1 MQIQAQRSLRLAPL
15 VLAVLLTA
23 PLPAWSAAGKV
34 LFVTGEVLV
43 SSPSRPLSKL
53 PRGAAINPGDSIK
66 TGINGFT
73 QIVMEDGGRITLRAN
88 SQLQINEF
96 KFEDKSSGLSLMSLL
111 KGSMRAVTGLI
122 GHNNRNN
129 YKIKTP
135 TATIGIRGS
144 DGNIGYSPELGS
156 AVQTIEGGHT
166 LTYVEPNG
174 TAHTLDL
181 NPGEVGLLP
190 PDATNPIKVKNFPFP
205 TTQPPI
211 APSNSNKL
219 SNGLQRDITG
229 PKSALDGK
237 NVDLEGSNRSPGLQ
251 DSSGGVIGINS
262 DGMPEVLTPLPNVRG
277 Q

>member
-1 MQIQAQRSLRLAPL
+1 MQIQPIRSLRLAPF
-15 VLAVLLTA
+15 VLAALLTA

-43 SSPSRPLSKL
+43 SSPTHPLSKL
-53 PRGAAINPGDSIK
+53 PRGAAINSGDSIK

-73 QIVMEDGGRITLRAN
+73 QILMEDGGRITLRAN

-144 DGNIGYSPELGS
+144 DGNVGYSPELGS

-166 LTYVEPNG
+166 LTYFETNG

-181 NPGEVGLLP
+181 NPGEVGLLA
-190 PDATNPIKVKNFPFP
+190 PDTTNPIKVKNFPFP

>member
-1 MQIQAQRSLRLAPL
+1 MQIQTHRVQRITPL
-15 VLAVLLTA
+15 VLAMMLAT
-23 PLPAWSAAGKV
+23 PFPAWSAAGKV
-34 LFVTGEVLV
+34 LFVTGEVMV
-43 SSPSRPLSKL
+43 TSPSHPLSKL
-53 PRGAAINPGDSIK
+53 PRGAEINAGDSIK

-96 KFEDKSSGLSLMSLL
+96 TFADKSSGLSLMSLL

-144 DGNIGYSPELGS
+144 DGNIGYSPEIGS
-156 AVQTIEGGHT
+156 SVQTIEGGHT
-166 LTYVEPNG
+166 LTYFEANG
-174 TAHTLDL
+174 AAHTLDL

-190 PDATNPIKVKNFPFP
+190 PNATDPIKVKDFPFP

-219 SNGLQRDITG
+219 SKGLQRDITG
-229 PKSALDGK
+229 PKAELDSPKLPSDDSGAMPGMQDNNGGIIGK
-237 NVDLEGSNRSPGLQ
+237 NVD
-251 DSSGGVIGINS
+251 
-262 DGMPEVLTPLPNVRG
+262 GMPVVITPRG